1 MGRERRAARIPRPGA
16 PTQGVHMQTAT
27 AAARAIPTSAPVAYA
42 IDPAHAGAQFK
53 VRHLMV
59 SNVRGE
65 LGEVTGE
72 VTWDAAD
79 PARSGV
85 QARIDV
91 TAIDTRNPDRDAHLR
106 SADFLDVVN
115 HPAITFRSTA
125 VRAAGAG
132 ALEVDGEL
140 TIRGTTRPMTLA
152 VEVSEEIRDPWGNAK
167 RGVTATARLDR
178 RAFGLTWN
186 AMMEGGGIVVGET
199 VDVTIEA
206 ELVRR

>member
-1 MGRERRAARIPRPGA
+1 MSATA
-16 PTQGVHMQTAT
+16 TAT
-27 AAARAIPTSAPVAYA
+27 AAVAAAPAATALVAYK
-42 IDPAHAGAQFK
+42 IDPTHATAQFK

-72 VTWDAAD
+72 VSFDAAD
-79 PARSGV
+79 PARSRV
-85 QARIDV
+85 EARIDA
-91 TAIDTRNPDRDAHLR
+91 TGIDTRNADRDAHLK
-106 SADFLDVVN
+106 SADFLDVAN

-125 VRAAGAG
+125 VRPGAAGAY
-132 ALEVDGEL
+132 AVDGEL
-140 TIRGTTRPMTLA
+140 TIRGTARPVTLA
-152 VEVSEEIRDPWGNAK
+152 VEVSDEIKDPWGNAK
-167 RGVTATARLDR
+167 RGIVATARLDR

-186 AMMEGGGIVVGET
+186 AVMESGGIVVGET